1 MQPRTRKNWGSE
13 QKQAIVGYIADRI
26 IAEDLKLENVISKDK
41 ASAGRLLRL
50 LRHAQDEVI
59 ATHLHRK
66 IIQTCGYPWLR
77 GDIAAAVANKMLAK
91 HHEPVPATQQQSTS
105 VTTVEMVREIEVI
118 KEVVKEV
125 PANISASP
133 TEELVVELFRRS
145 LRAGIEYAS
154 RPKAKNET
162 GAGLQEIA
170 TALLILSET
179 FAAKQATPVHKLNG
193 QHEKPKGDVVQIDL
207 ESKKEHTPKPKVLIV
222 GLIADQIPIIDSQ
235 FSGKMKIYHKKDSEI
250 TDHLPQVDLVLV
262 SKFISHAHS
271 AILEKRYGRDF
282 VEMEKGGMNH
292 IINRLRAF
300 LKEPVTVGDTANA

>member
-1 MQPRTRKNWGSE
+1 MQPHTRKNWGPE
-13 QKQAIVGYIADRI
+13 QKQAIAGYIADRI
-26 IAEDLKLENVISKDK
+26 ISEGLKLENVISKDK
-41 ASAGRLLRL
+41 TSAGRLLNL
-50 LRHAQDEVI
+50 LRRAQDEVV
-59 ATHLHRK
+59 AVYMRRK

-77 GDIAAAVANKMLAK
+77 GDIATAVASKMLTK
-91 HHEPVPATQQQSTS
+91 RHDSTPVPPVQQTTS
-105 VTTVEMVREIEVI
+105 ATTVEVI

-125 PANISASP
+125 PVNISQSP
-133 TEELVVELFRRS
+133 TEELLVELFRRS

-154 RPKAKNET
+154 RPSTKNET

-179 FAAKQATPVHKLNG
+179 YAAKQAPLPAPKLNG
-193 QHEKPKGDVVQIDL
+193 QHEKPKGDVIQIDL
-207 ESKKEHTPKPKVLIV
+207 EKTHAPKPKVLIV

-235 FSGKMKIYHKKDSEI
+235 FSGKLKIYHKKDSEI
-250 TDHLPQVDLVLV
+250 TDHLPHADLVLV

-271 AILEKRYGRDF
+271 AILEKRYGKDF

-300 LKEPVTVGDTANA
+300 LKEPAMASDTANA